1 MQDKIQA
8 WIQIPTDM
16 KQVPGQVGSLMWVW
30 IVILHRLPLV
40 VMVVLARTVKEMDTS
55 ITLRLL
61 GLQIRFQLKLPM
73 TLQMLL
79 SVQHNVAAGQDI
91 ASMLE

>member
-1 MQDKIQA
+1 
-8 WIQIPTDM
+8 
-16 KQVPGQVGSLMWVW
+16 MWVW